1 MSSQFNN
8 WWASSKRNSRATFA
22 AAAVL
27 ASTLVVITGIVWV
40 SPEKVEQAL
49 SDTAASAI
57 KTINPLV
64 EENEDLAKQVAELET
79 TLAGQKTTLS
89 QERTSYTQQLAAQA
103 KQLATAQQQVAA
115 AERALA
121 EAKRATPSTP
131 GGGGSDGGGA
141 GGSGAGGGGGSGD
154 GGQTTTPVTAP
165 SVSELVSPSSRYFGM
180 YTEQAPFSWASLD
193 NTAAKLGVTPGLVGY
208 FQGWDQAFRG
218 DAVTRAWA
226 RGMLPMVTWE
236 SRPITSG
243 NDVVNEPEYTLPK
256 ILGDAATGVPGA
268 YDEYIRQYAKDIV
281 ATGLPLA
288 LRFNHEMN
296 GIWYPWAE
304 MDGQGKP
311 INGNRPGDYV
321 KVWQHVHDI
330 FEQEGANALVMWVWA
345 PNIINN
351 LPKHH
356 QTPEY
361 LASLYPGDDY
371 VDWIGLSGYLRP
383 AYKPDNDF
391 TFGYTFDRSLDA
403 LRALTTKPII
413 LAEVG
418 ASETGGHKAAWLA
431 SMFEA
436 LSQPKNAD
444 VIGLVWFSLAITTY
458 VEGERTTN
466 DWRIDSRADSLAAF
480 ITGLTRPEANFTL
493 IPT

>member
-1 MSSQFNN
+1 MSSQFNS
-8 WWASSKRNSRATFA
+8 WWSSSKRNSRTTFA

-27 ASTLVVITGIVWV
+27 ASTLVIITGIVWV

-49 SDTAASAI
+49 SDTAESAV
-57 KTINPLV
+57 KTLNPLV
-64 EENEDLAKQVAELET
+64 EQNEALEEQVADLET

-103 KQLATAQQQVAA
+103 RQLATAQQAVAA

-121 EAKRATPSTP
+121 EAKRATPTTP
-131 GGGGSDGGGA
+131 NGGGA
-141 GGSGAGGGGGSGD
+141 GGSGSGTGSGGGNEGGEA
-154 GGQTTTPVTAP
+154 TTPISAP
-165 SVSELVSPSSRYFGM
+165 GRDELVSPSSRYFGL
-180 YTEQAPFSWASLD
+180 YTEQAPFNWATLD
-193 NTAAKLGVTPGLVGY
+193 NTAGKLGVSPGLVGY
-208 FQGWDQAFRG
+208 FQGWDQTFRA
-218 DAVTRAWA
+218 DAVSRAWE
-226 RGMLPMVTWE
+226 RGMLPMMTWE

-243 NDVVNEPEYTLPK
+243 NDVVNEPDYTLPT
-256 ILGDAATGVPGA
+256 ILGDVANGIPGA
-268 YDEYIRQYAKDIV
+268 YDDYIRQYAKDIV

-304 MDGQGKP
+304 MDGQGNP

-330 FEQEGANALVMWVWA
+330 FEQEGANSLVMWVWA

-371 VDWIGLSGYLRP
+371 VDWVGLSGYLRP
-383 AYKPDNDF
+383 AYKADNDF

-431 SMFEA
+431 SMFDS

-444 VIGLVWFSLAITTY
+444 VIGLAWFSLAITTY

-466 DWRIDSRADSLAAF
+466 DWRIDSRADSIAAF
-480 ITGLTRPEANFTL
+480 IAGLTRPETNFSL